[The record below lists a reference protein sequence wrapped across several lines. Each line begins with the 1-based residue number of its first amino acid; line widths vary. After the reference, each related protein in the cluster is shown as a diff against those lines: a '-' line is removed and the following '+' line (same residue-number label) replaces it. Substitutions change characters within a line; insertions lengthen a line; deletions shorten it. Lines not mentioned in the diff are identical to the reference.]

1 MVRSLLA
8 FVSRSRSWRAEESP
22 LSKKRRGSGAEA
34 RTTAT
39 KGSWVAPSSA
49 AAQSSSVDGDAV
61 KAADGGC
68 VAQRI
73 LPGEISARIRALVAK
88 DAREDCV
95 GSGDSSPVNSEQPEP
110 QQRRSTTVQARR
122 QR

>member
-1 MVRSLLA
+1 MVRLLSA

-22 LSKKRRGSGAEA
+22 LSKKSRGSGAEA

-39 KGSWVAPSSA
+39 KGSWVVPSSA
-49 AAQSSSVDGDAV
+49 AEQSSSVVGDAV
-61 KAADGGC
+61 KAEARGW

-73 LPGEISARIRALVAK
+73 LPGEISARIRALVVK
-88 DAREDCV
+88 DARDDCV
-95 GSGDSSPVNSEQPEP
+95 GSGDCSPVNSEQPGP
-110 QQRRSTTVQARR
+110 QQRSSATVQARR